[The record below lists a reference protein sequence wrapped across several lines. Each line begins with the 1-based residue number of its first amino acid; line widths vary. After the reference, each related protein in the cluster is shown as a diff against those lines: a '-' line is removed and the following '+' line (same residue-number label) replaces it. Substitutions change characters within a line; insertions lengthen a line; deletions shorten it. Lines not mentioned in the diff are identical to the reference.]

1 MEGLEFAARPVLES
15 VLVRS
20 ACKEAWAYEVRTR
33 GRNPTALL
41 SPKNQLSLSH
51 AVLNITVF
59 SRSLPGGPS
68 LGVCGRSLW
77 ADGRVEPAAAQTRVS
92 VLRELGF
99 IVTGLVSY
107 TEVGM
112 GLDLPTRLTRHSSV
126 HALISAGFPLP
137 YDEALMG

>member
-51 AVLNITVF
+51 AVLNIPADYRFLSIAAGRPVI
-59 SRSLPGGPS
+59 RSLRAKFVGGRA
-68 LGVCGRSLW
+68 GRACGR
-77 ADGRVEPAAAQTRVS
+77 ADKS
-92 VLRELGF
+92 VCA
-99 IVTGLVSY
+99 T
-107 TEVGM
+107 
-112 GLDLPTRLTRHSSV
+112 
-126 HALISAGFPLP
+126 
-137 YDEALMG
+137 